1 MGVTEEGSSMIDEKN
16 KAALLGK
23 KVMGLFYF

>member
-16 KAALLGK
+16 KDALLSK
-23 KVMGLFYF
+23 KVMGLFCF